1 MNEGFL
7 NYTVIIVPKLAQS
20 AAEYFWQEQ
29 RIVDIWCW
37 VLNFGMRHYWR
48 RLPNNKK
55 ENPLFQMEIT
65 KESCEDLFS
74 SETMVYLTPDAEE
87 G

>member
-7 NYTVIIVPKLAQS
+7 NYMVITVPKLAQS

-29 RIVDIWCW
+29 RTVDIRRG
-37 VLNFGMRHYWR
+37 VLNFGMRHDLG
-48 RLPNNKK
+48 RLPDNEKG
-55 ENPLFQMEIT
+55 NPLFQMEIT
-65 KESCEDLFS
+65 EESCEDLFS